1 MPVDGRSSTGKTGH
15 SRNVGVA
22 LTSFDQL
29 FKGATWLVATW
40 FAYQRGSLG
49 QMSWHLSVRSVDV
62 AVT

>member
-29 FKGATWLVATW
+29 FKGATW